1 MSLDVDAVDAA
12 GEWLRHI
19 PHSADPLARPYPP
32 GDNRW
37 QRGAVVDALY
47 LADDET
53 TLWAEWYRHLA
64 ERGLPPM
71 RSLPRDVWRFR
82 VPPLEVADL
91 GHEDRLAR
99 LGLPL
104 PVPGRRSWSPYQ
116 RVGERLAKEG
126 WAGLVAP
133 SAARPVGL
141 VLCLFVDDPLVTP
154 AEPVSPPKVVI
165 EPPAPPT
172 EMRT

>member
-1 MSLDVDAVDAA
+1 MALDVDAVDAA

-19 PHSADPLARPYPP
+19 PHSANPLARPHPP

-47 LADDET
+47 LADDEA

-64 ERGLPPM
+64 ERGLPPT

-91 GHEDRLAR
+91 SQGDRLAR
-99 LGLPL
+99 LGLPP

-116 RVGERLAKEG
+116 RVGETLAKEG

-133 SAARPVGL
+133 SAARPAGR
-141 VLCLFVDDPLVTP
+141 VLCLFVDDSLVTP
-154 AEPVSPPKVVI
+154 AETVPPPRVVT

>member
-1 MSLDVDAVDAA
+1 
-12 GEWLRHI
+12 
-19 PHSADPLARPYPP
+19 
-32 GDNRW
+32 
-37 QRGAVVDALY
+37 
-47 LADDET
+47 
-53 TLWAEWYRHLA
+53 
-64 ERGLPPM
+64 M

-133 SAARPVGL
+133 SAARHVGL

>member
-1 MSLDVDAVDAA
+1 VSLDVDAVDAG

-19 PHSADPLARPYPP
+19 PHSADPLARPDPP

-47 LADDET
+47 LADDEA

-64 ERGLPPM
+64 ERGLPPL
-71 RSLPRDVWRFR
+71 RSLPRDVWRFS

-91 GHEDRLAR
+91 SHEDRLAR

-104 PVPGRRSWSPYQ
+104 PAPGRKTWRPFQ
-116 RVGERLAKEG
+116 RVGGTLAKEG

-133 SAARPVGL
+133 SAARPARL
-141 VLCLFVDDPLVTP
+141 VLCLFVDDPPAAPAQPVPPPRVVT
-154 AEPVSPPKVVI
+154 
-165 EPPAPPT
+165 EPPAPPI

>member
-1 MSLDVDAVDAA
+1 MPLDVDAVDAA
-12 GEWLRHI
+12 GEWLRHL

-37 QRGAVVDALY
+37 QRGAVVDALN
-47 LADDET
+47 LADNET

-64 ERGLPPM
+64 ERGLPPL

-82 VPPLEVADL
+82 VPPLRVADL
-91 GHEDRLAR
+91 RHDDRLAR
-99 LGLPL
+99 LGVPL
-104 PVPGRRSWSPYQ
+104 PAPGRRTWPPYQ
-116 RVGERLAKEG
+116 RIGETLAKEG

-133 SAARPVGL
+133 SAARPVGR
-141 VLCLFVDDPLVTP
+141 VLCLFVVDPLVTP
-154 AEPVSPPKVVI
+154 ARPVSPPSFVT